1 MCCLHPEEYETPTVR
16 GIKEKGSAYSFA
28 KFCEQTGTMLARCFS
43 RAALI
48 NAMVLVYSSV
58 DGSMLWVSV
67 SSACAIQTIQTD
79 DLRQPVSCAC
89 CRPASV
95 LGKIQIGT

>member
-67 SSACAIQTIQTD
+67 SSACD
-79 DLRQPVSCAC
+79 SNDSNRRSS
-89 CRPASV
+89 PASFLCLLPARV
-95 LGKIQIGT
+95 CPR